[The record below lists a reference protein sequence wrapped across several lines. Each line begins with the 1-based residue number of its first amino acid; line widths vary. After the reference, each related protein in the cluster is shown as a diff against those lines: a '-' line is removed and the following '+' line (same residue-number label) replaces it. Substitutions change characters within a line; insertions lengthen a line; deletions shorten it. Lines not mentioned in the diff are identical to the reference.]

1 MKFDAAE
8 VIEFTDPTKMSR
20 DELRALQWR
29 RLKRQLAYNYANA
42 PFHRERLDAA
52 GLHPE
57 DIRTWDDFLKVPVM
71 NKSDHR
77 GAQEESITRFGHPFG
92 MLGCAPL
99 EKFVLIAATSGTSGL
114 PTFYTLTDRDLK
126 IFSELQA
133 RKYRRMGL
141 RPGDRVLHAFALSMM
156 VGGVPFLQTL
166 RSYGACIVPVGAEV
180 GSQRLLEFARLT
192 RPRMLVCTPSYA
204 EYIADKCFDVLGIP
218 ARDLGIEIILCG
230 GEPGASL
237 PDLRQKIESAYGGRL
252 YDYTGLIHTFHGI
265 SCGAP
270 GVGMHFISEDYC
282 VLEILDQET
291 KRPLELKEGVVG
303 EMVYTY
309 LDIEGSPLMRYALG
323 DVLEISTAPC
333 TCGWTGLSFKIL
345 GRSDDMLIVKG
356 VNVYPAAIRNVVAGF
371 VPRTTGQIR
380 VILDRPGHKV
390 TPPLNLVV
398 EHGAEVEQN
407 QLRALASELEN
418 RIHDK
423 LKVRPKIDLV
433 EPGTLQRSTYKT
445 KLVEV
450 LSSKGTA
457 DSQAA

>member
-77 GAQEESITRFGHPFG
+77 RAQEESITRFGHPFG

-204 EYIADKCFDVLGIP
+204 EYIAD
-218 ARDLGIEIILCG
+218 R
-230 GEPGASL
+230 
-237 PDLRQKIESAYGGRL
+237 
-252 YDYTGLIHTFHGI
+252 
-265 SCGAP
+265 
-270 GVGMHFISEDYC
+270 
-282 VLEILDQET
+282 
-291 KRPLELKEGVVG
+291 
-303 EMVYTY
+303 
-309 LDIEGSPLMRYALG
+309 
-323 DVLEISTAPC
+323 
-333 TCGWTGLSFKIL
+333 
-345 GRSDDMLIVKG
+345 
-356 VNVYPAAIRNVVAGF
+356 
-371 VPRTTGQIR
+371 
-380 VILDRPGHKV
+380 
-390 TPPLNLVV
+390 
-398 EHGAEVEQN
+398 
-407 QLRALASELEN
+407 
-418 RIHDK
+418 
-423 LKVRPKIDLV
+423 
-433 EPGTLQRSTYKT
+433 
-445 KLVEV
+445 
-450 LSSKGTA
+450 
-457 DSQAA
+457 